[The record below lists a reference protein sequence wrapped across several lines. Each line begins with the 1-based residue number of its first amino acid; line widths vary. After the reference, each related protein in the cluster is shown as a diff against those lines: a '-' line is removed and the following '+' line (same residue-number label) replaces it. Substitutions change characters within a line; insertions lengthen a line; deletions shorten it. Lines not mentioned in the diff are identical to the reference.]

1 MPCRPRI
8 VMSQSFPRW
17 GGTGK
22 LPSSPPEPPNGA
34 GLSLLRAVL
43 VVTCH
48 NTSCRVSG
56 VVTVLRRA
64 EVDGNA
70 HGCS

>member
-8 VMSQSFPRW
+8 EVGSRCFPRW

-22 LPSSPPEPPNGA
+22 LPSSPPKPPNGA

-56 VVTVLRRA
+56 VTVLRGA
-64 EVDGNA
+64 EVDDG
-70 HGCS
+70 SWM